1 MVGHYELETNNPAL
15 DALRLAS
22 VAAWRIKMVLV
33 GLDLRASAK
42 RPSPVVVLDDDAQTV
57 YFGAIGQDSEL
68 LDLLEIHQPEL
79 IAIGAPLGLPTGLCC
94 LETSCSCNIAGTQKK
109 GRQLELE
116 LSRMG
121 ISCFFTN
128 KKSIISKLIYRG
140 VGLNQQLSA
149 AGYHVIEV
157 YPHASKVILFGDKA
171 PPKNSAGSIAFMRE
185 RLSSLV
191 QGLEDHLGRMDRNGC
206 DAVLNAYTALLHS
219 RERTDM
225 LGSPDEGL
233 LVLPGLPR

>member
-1 MVGHYELETNNPAL
+1 
-15 DALRLAS
+15 
-22 VAAWRIKMVLV
+22 MVLV

-42 RPSPVVVLDDDAQTV
+42 RPSSVVVLDDDAQMV
-57 YFGAIGQDSEL
+57 FFGAFAQDAEL
-68 LDLLEIHQPEL
+68 LELVEEHRPEL

-94 LETSCSCNIAGTQKK
+94 LETSCSCHITGPQKK

-128 KKSIISKLIYRG
+128 KRSIISNLIYRG
-140 VGLNQQLSA
+140 VGLNQQLKE
-149 AGYHVIEV
+149 AGHQVIEV
-157 YPHASKVILFGDKA
+157 YTHASKVILFGDKA

-191 QGLEDHLGRMDRNGC
+191 QGLDDHLSRMDRNGC

-225 LGSPDEGL
+225 LGSPDEGM

>member
-1 MVGHYELETNNPAL
+1 ML
-15 DALRLAS
+15 
-22 VAAWRIKMVLV
+22 IV

-42 RPSPVVVLDDDAQTV
+42 RPSSVVVLDGDARIV
-57 YFGAIGQDSEL
+57 FFGAFGQDAEL
-68 LDLLEIHQPEL
+68 LDLIEAHRPQL
-79 IAIGAPLGLPTGLCC
+79 IAIGAPLGLPAGLCC
-94 LETSCSCNIAGTQKK
+94 LETSCSCYITGPQRK

-128 KKSIISKLIYRG
+128 KKSIISNLIYRG
-140 VGLNQQLSA
+140 VGLNRQLSE
-149 AGYHVIEV
+149 AGYRVIEV

-191 QGLEDHLGRMDRNGC
+191 QGLDDHLSRLDRNGC
-206 DAVLNAYTALLHS
+206 DAVLNAYTAVLHS
-219 RERTDM
+219 QERTDT

>member
-1 MVGHYELETNNPAL
+1 MV
-15 DALRLAS
+15 
-22 VAAWRIKMVLV
+22 MV

-42 RPSPVVVLDDDAQTV
+42 RPSPVVVLDDNAQV
-57 YFGAIGQDSEL
+57 VFFGAIGQDAEL
-68 LDLLEIHQPEL
+68 LDLVEAHRTQL

-94 LETSCSCNIAGTQKK
+94 LETSCSCCITGPQQK
-109 GRQLELE
+109 GRRLELE

-128 KKSIISKLIYRG
+128 KRSIISNLIYRG
-140 VGLNQQLSA
+140 VGLNQQLSE
-149 AGYHVIEV
+149 AGYQVIEV

-171 PPKNSAGSIAFMRE
+171 PPKKSAGSLAFMRE

-191 QGLEDHLGRMDRNGC
+191 QGLDDHLSRLDRNGC

-219 RERTDM
+219 RECTDM

>member
-1 MVGHYELETNNPAL
+1 MVMVG
-15 DALRLAS
+15 
-22 VAAWRIKMVLV
+22 V
-33 GLDLRASAK
+33 DLRASAK
-42 RPSPVVVLDDDAQTV
+42 RPSPVVVLDDNAQTLF
-57 YFGAIGQDSEL
+57 FGAIGPDAEL
-68 LDLLEIHQPEL
+68 LDLVDAHRPQL

-94 LETSCSCNIAGTQKK
+94 LETSCPCYITGPQKK

-128 KKSIISKLIYRG
+128 KRSIISNLIYRG
-140 VGLNQQLSA
+140 VGLNQQLGE

-171 PPKNSAGSIAFMRE
+171 PPKNSAGSLAFMRE

-191 QGLEDHLGRMDRNGC
+191 QGLDGHLSRMDRNGC

-219 RERTDM
+219 QECTDM
-225 LGSPDEGL
+225 LGSQEEGL